1 MEELNEETNLLE
13 KELLI
18 LKSDR
23 RVYNRAAIFNDIFH
37 EKKM

>member
-1 MEELNEETNLLE
+1 MEELNEDTNLLE

-18 LKSDR
+18 LKSDPR
-23 RVYNRAAIFNDIFH
+23 LNNRSIIFNDIFH